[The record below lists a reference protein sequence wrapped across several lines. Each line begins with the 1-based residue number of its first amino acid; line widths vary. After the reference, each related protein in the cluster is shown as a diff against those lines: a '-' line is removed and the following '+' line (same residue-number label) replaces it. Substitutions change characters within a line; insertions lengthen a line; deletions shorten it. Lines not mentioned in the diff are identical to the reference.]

1 MAREHRTGSWFYF
14 RVKQWM
20 KRLRRLRRPLWSL
33 AAIVLFVVII
43 AVGIQL
49 SDHVRNLM
57 AKYDKPTSI
66 ETLALWKD
74 NEAKLN
80 ETAQFVIAQ
89 LVQEDTK
96 REVIARKQYI
106 CGKNDEVLGIKP
118 TRDIVQLVLNHPD
131 WSVSMD
137 ADGRVILE
145 EQIEE
150 LSGTCKDGAHISLDK
165 DGNLTLYDGPPEDG
179 KVIRTFF
186 QLDVES
192 MESSLPPKVMK
203 QLYQGIRIT
212 DVDAYHSVLSTFSD
226 YAIEETKKVMK
237 PTPHNERITK

>member
-1 MAREHRTGSWFYF
+1 MAREHRTVSRFYF
-14 RVKQWM
+14 RVKQWK
-20 KRLRRLRRPLWSL
+20 KRLRRFRRPIWSL
-33 AAIVLFVVII
+33 AAIVLFV
-43 AVGIQL
+43 AVVAIGIQL
-49 SDHVRNLM
+49 SDRVRNML
-57 AKYDKPTSI
+57 ADYDKPSSI
-66 ETLALWKD
+66 ETFALWKD
-74 NEAKLN
+74 NESKLN
-80 ETAQFVIAQ
+80 ESAQLVIAQ
-89 LVQEDTK
+89 LVQRDEQ

-106 CGKNDEVLGIKP
+106 CGKNDEVLGTKP
-118 TRDIVQLVLNHPD
+118 TRDIIQLVLNHPD

-137 ADGRVILE
+137 ANGRVILE
-145 EQIEE
+145 EQVEE
-150 LSGTCKDGAHISLDK
+150 LSGTCKDKAHISLDK
-165 DGNLTLYDGPPEDG
+165 DGNLTLYDGPPEGG

-237 PTPHNERITK
+237 PTHPNERITK